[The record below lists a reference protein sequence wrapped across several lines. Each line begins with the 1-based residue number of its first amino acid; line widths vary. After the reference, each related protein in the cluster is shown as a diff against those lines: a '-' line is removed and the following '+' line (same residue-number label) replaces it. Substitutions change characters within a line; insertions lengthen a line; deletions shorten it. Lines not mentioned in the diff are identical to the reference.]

1 SPPRSRRPHADRG
14 HWHSCKSPNV
24 DSPGGSRDT
33 LQHHGVQHATYNSH
47 ARLAHRI
54 GQRLP
59 RLGVLHPPALAR
71 SAAAGRVIHI
81 HPTRLQLPQLAAT
94 AGHGSHQLRRGQGGT
109 PVPPGPHPR
118 RSLVQHHAPHTVHQH
133 HGAVRNLATHR
144 ISSRACSTASRASS
158 NVFQYVRP

>member
-1 SPPRSRRPHADRG
+1 
-14 HWHSCKSPNV
+14 
-24 DSPGGSRDT
+24 
-33 LQHHGVQHATYNSH
+33 
-47 ARLAHRI
+47 
-54 GQRLP
+54 RLP
-59 RLGVLHPPALAR
+59 RLDVLHPPALPR

-94 AGHGSHQLRRGQGGT
+94 TSHGSHQFIRGQGGA

-144 ISSRACSTASRASS
+144 TSQPAERHRTSSSTGEPHPAPAPQPAEQIGRAH
-158 NVFQYVRP
+158 V

>member
-1 SPPRSRRPHADRG
+1 RTTTTTA
-14 HWHSCKSPNV
+14 
-24 DSPGGSRDT
+24 
-33 LQHHGVQHATYNSH
+33 Y
-47 ARLAHRI
+47 RLPLPDALPIYRI

-109 PVPPGPHPR
+109 PVPPGPHPDR
-118 RSLVQHHAPHTVHQH
+118 KSTRLNSSHVKISY
-133 HGAVRNLATHR
+133 AV
-144 ISSRACSTASRASS
+144 
-158 NVFQYVRP
+158 